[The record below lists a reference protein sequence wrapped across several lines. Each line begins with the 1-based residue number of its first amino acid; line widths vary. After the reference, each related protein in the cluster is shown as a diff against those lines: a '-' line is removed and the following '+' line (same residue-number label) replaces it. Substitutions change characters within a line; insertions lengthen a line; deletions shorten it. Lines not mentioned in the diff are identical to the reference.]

1 MIAVAMK
8 SWSAAAAAAAAAA
21 RVEMIPAYDDSAVD
35 SAIGIAAA
43 VVFLVEAVAEV
54 LVAVAQ
60 HLWKVLR
67 IQN

>member
-1 MIAVAMK
+1 
-8 SWSAAAAAAAAAA
+8 
-21 RVEMIPAYDDSAVD
+21 MIPAYDDSAVD

-43 VVFLVEAVAEV
+43 VVFLVDAVAEV